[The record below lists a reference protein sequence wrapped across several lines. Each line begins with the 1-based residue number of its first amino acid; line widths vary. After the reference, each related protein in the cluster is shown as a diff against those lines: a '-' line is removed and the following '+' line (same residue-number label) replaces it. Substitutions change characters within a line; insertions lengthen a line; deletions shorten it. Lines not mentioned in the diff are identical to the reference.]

1 MKVARFTGDA
11 RESTPDNFSTIGPHG
26 SRLFA
31 KHTQDGIIN
40 GIINGVINGIINGIT
55 DERNVRA
62 ELAISP

>member
-40 GIINGVINGIINGIT
+40 GIINGIT

-62 ELAISP
+62 ELAIPP